1 MSLLNLRLSK
11 DEDLL
16 LFMPDFDVTYP
27 RTDEKAWDRLHR
39 LAAEEIE
46 RRLRAR
52 KVNNEPL
59 ELRRLGI
66 RSKERLAPV
75 AAAFALHFGYLSKN
89 QIGSGG
95 PESNFTAYMAET
107 WLRKAVAMLEDETPA
122 LDYDENNSGTIDD
135 SEKNRPFPTT
145 FIRG

>member
-1 MSLLNLRLSK
+1 MSLYNLRLSK
-11 DEDLL
+11 DDDLL
-16 LFMPDFDVTYP
+16 LFMPDFDITYP
-27 RTDEKAWDRLHR
+27 RENEKSWDRLHR
-39 LAAEEIE
+39 LAAEELE

-59 ELRRLGI
+59 ELGRLGI
-66 RSKERLAPV
+66 RSKERLRPV

-95 PESNFTAYMAET
+95 PDSNFAAYMAET
-107 WLRKAVAMLEDETPA
+107 WLRKAVGMLEDEMPA
-122 LDYDENNSGTIDD
+122 LDYDENNSGSIDAG
-135 SEKNRPFPTT
+135 EKDRPFPTT

>member
-1 MSLLNLRLSK
+1 MSLYNLRLSN
-11 DEDLL
+11 DDDLL

-27 RTDEKAWDRLHR
+27 KENNSWDRLHR

-59 ELRRLGI
+59 ELGRLGI
-66 RSKERLAPV
+66 RSKERLRSA
-75 AAAFALHFGYLSKN
+75 AAAFALHYGYLSKN

-95 PESNFTAYMAET
+95 PDSDFVPYMAET
-107 WLRKAVAMLEDETPA
+107 WLRKAVGMLEDEMPA
-122 LDYDENNSGTIDD
+122 LDYDENNSGTIED
-135 SEKNRPFPTT
+135 SEKNRPFPTVL
-145 FIRG
+145 IRG